1 MRAGSGV
8 LGVAAAA
15 AFSSAAIAGP
25 CIQTSPIRHVATG
38 PACALHDKTV
48 SSFIYSTPN
57 AVAAESV
64 TGVPMALTDNPGPSH
79 TSDSVVDVSEA
90 LTGNA
95 SGADAVTDAETF
107 SGSGVKITRLQAT
120 MTANTYVA
128 GVVTF
133 APPVQQHFTDD
144 VTLYT
149 PDYLAVKGMS
159 PTPKRPPSVVG
170 VGLSTAPSQN
180 AKTSDTA
187 PKGEY
192 LRKLPLEWTED
203 KREVHDAPPIRRRHD
218 HSSGSGAPHA
228 SAPS

>member
-1 MRAGSGV
+1 MRARSGA

-25 CIQTSPIRHVATG
+25 CIQTSPIKHIAAG
-38 PACALHDKTV
+38 LAGALHDKTV
-48 SSFIYSTPN
+48 SRFIYATPN
-57 AVAAESV
+57 EVAAKSV
-64 TGVPMALTDNPGPSH
+64 TGVPMALTDNPGPTH

-95 SGADAVTDAETF
+95 PGADAVIDAETF
-107 SGSGVKITRLQAT
+107 SGDGVKITRLQAT

-159 PTPKRPPSVVG
+159 PIPKRPPSVVG

-187 PKGEY
+187 PKSGD
-192 LRKLPLEWTED
+192 LRQLLVEPD
-203 KREVHDAPPIRRRHD
+203 RR
-218 HSSGSGAPHA
+218 
-228 SAPS
+228 

>member
-25 CIQTSPIRHVATG
+25 CIQTSPIRHSAAG
-38 PACALHDKTV
+38 LACALHDKTV
-48 SSFIYSTPN
+48 SSFVYSTPSEV
-57 AVAAESV
+57 VAEPV
-64 TGVPMALTDNPGPSH
+64 GGFPIPPRHNPGPTH

-95 SGADAVTDAETF
+95 PGADAVIDAETF
-107 SGSGVKITRLQAT
+107 SGDGVKITRLQAT

-159 PTPKRPPSVVG
+159 PIPKRPPSVVG

-180 AKTSDTA
+180 AKTSGTA
-187 PKGEY
+187 PKSGD
-192 LRKLPLEWTED
+192 LRQLPIEPD
-203 KREVHDAPPIRRRHD
+203 RR
-218 HSSGSGAPHA
+218 
-228 SAPS
+228 